1 MRHNLESLLYD
12 FIVDNNIATVDEVEL
27 VTNING
33 YSEESLND
41 IIHCRTEYHDVPQL
55 YACEPE
61 GYYFSDELLEEYD
74 LLDEEEDE
82 EEETELYSVWV
93 GDGEITDNYMEDY
106 EEAVELAKVWRD
118 EKGHK
123 DTCIEVVNEDGDH
136 KRFIAEF

>member
-61 GYYFSDELLEEYD
+61 GYYFSDELLEEYG
-74 LLDEEEDE
+74 LNE
-82 EEETELYSVWV
+82 EEEEKELYSVWV
-93 GDGEITDNYMEDY
+93 GDGEVTEEYIEDY
-106 EEAVELAKVWRD
+106 DEAEELAKVWRD
-118 EKGHK
+118 EKGYK
-123 DTCIEVVNEDGDH
+123 DTCIEVVNEEGETL
-136 KRFIAEF
+136 RWINEF

>member
-33 YSEESLND
+33 CSEESLND

-61 GYYFSDELLEEYD
+61 GYYFSDELLEEYG
-74 LLDEEEDE
+74 LNE
-82 EEETELYSVWV
+82 EEEEEKELYSVWV
-93 GDGEITDNYMEDY
+93 GNGEVTEEYIEDY
-106 EEAVELAKVWRD
+106 DEAEELAKVWRD
-118 EKGHK
+118 EKGYK
-123 DTCIEVVNEDGDH
+123 DTCIEVVNEEGETL
-136 KRFIAEF
+136 RWINEF

>member
-74 LLDEEEDE
+74 WWGRPTIEPKKFDTLWDAIVACAQDVNDIIVTL
-82 EEETELYSVWV
+82 
-93 GDGEITDNYMEDY
+93 
-106 EEAVELAKVWRD
+106 
-118 EKGHK
+118 EKGILKVQGLHH
-123 DTCIEVVNEDGDH
+123 DGTNVFTIH
-136 KRFIAEF
+136 REHGYFWPKYLF